1 MSQRVKG
8 CYSSTSILVV
18 EGRLCFLT
26 TSYTPG
32 PFLISS
38 MKTRLFRGRND
49 FGQSKGEGRG
59 GREGLSRKPSASLH
73 PSQIQLSG
81 CPETSFFP
89 PFDLSSGPSR
99 SRSRGRLRV
108 CGCNPSRPT
117 ISAFALLHAFYPTFS
132 CVSAGLFET
141 TNTFPH
147 GFRSKRGVNC
157 DGGGYFSTP

>member
-18 EGRLCFLT
+18 EGRLCFQT
-26 TSYTPG
+26 TSCTPG

-108 CGCNPSRPT
+108 CGDNPSRPT
-117 ISAFALLHAFYPTFS
+117 ISAFTS
-132 CVSAGLFET
+132 CFTVIAPVSF
-141 TNTFPH
+141 
-147 GFRSKRGVNC
+147 VNYC
-157 DGGGYFSTP
+157 HLPMQNRHHNR